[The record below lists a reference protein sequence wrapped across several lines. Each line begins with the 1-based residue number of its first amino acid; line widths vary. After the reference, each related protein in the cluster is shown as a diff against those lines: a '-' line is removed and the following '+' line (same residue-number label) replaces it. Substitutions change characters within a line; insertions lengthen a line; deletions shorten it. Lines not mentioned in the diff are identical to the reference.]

1 MKKVL
6 IWVGAV
12 VGLIAV
18 FEAFTTMSTWEPI
31 AEGARPVL
39 SEAEGTTPKF
49 SDKVKVSRYKATQA
63 PPDSQYI
70 FSEVTPVYS
79 IENRNDELD
88 ISVGLV
94 GLPKEKR
101 PRWFLSMRSESGL
114 GDLVCHKGEK
124 IWPRGQGEFDEEG
137 FIGGCLGTGLGAR
150 FNKSADVQVVPFI
163 GRGNDGWRIYVND
176 RHVGTFTYE
185 PVDHTK
191 ERLLDHS
198 RIRNAY
204 GCIPLS
210 EHSPSTLNCEN

>member
-1 MKKVL
+1 MKKIL

-18 FEAFTTMSTWEPI
+18 FEAFTTMSTWGPI
-31 AEGARPVL
+31 AEGAR
-39 SEAEGTTPKF
+39 TTPKF
-49 SDKVKVSRYKATQA
+49 SDKVKVSPYKATQA

-70 FSEVTPVYS
+70 FSSVTPVYS
-79 IENRNDELD
+79 IENAGDQVG

-94 GLPKEKR
+94 GLPKEER
-101 PRWFLSMRSESGL
+101 PRWFLAMASESGL

-150 FNKSADVQVVPFI
+150 FNKSADVEVVPFI
-163 GRGNDGWRIYVND
+163 GESSDGYRMYIND

-191 ERLLDHS
+191 DRLLDHS
-198 RIRNAY
+198 HIRNAY

-210 EHSPSTLNCEN
+210 EHSPSTLNCED